1 MTPEELNDNYEYKLL
16 KRALLKD
23 FPFITDISVRPEEL
37 RKYQSSIFV
46 NLYIDLRKFYELTGI
61 TVPSWL
67 SWYIREGKVPDFS
80 LLSFISY
87 ADGEVDKDKAKQ
99 IQHGIETIM
108 RQINNSKAIPQE
120 LKLPINNNGHRRGFN
135 IGDILMTI

>member
-1 MTPEELNDNYEYKLL
+1 MTSEELINNYEYKLL
-16 KRALLKD
+16 KRALLKEY
-23 FPFITDISVRPEEL
+23 PFIIDISVRPEEL
-37 RKYQSSIFV
+37 KTYQSSIFV
-46 NLYIDLRKFYELTGI
+46 NLHIDLRKFYELTGI

-67 SWYIREGKVPDFS
+67 TWYLREGRTPDFS

-87 ADGEVDKDKAKQ
+87 ADGGVDKDKAKQ
-99 IQHGIETIM
+99 IQEGIETIM